1 MKVAAVQISGLP
13 GDLQGNLRHVE
24 SMAREG
30 AARGCRLLLFPE
42 LSDLGYDLQVAA
54 DQGRAAWPEVRERLT
69 ALAGELGVCLVCGV
83 CLPGEDGL
91 FNALTAFGPSGDIL
105 CEYRKIHLL
114 RTPDTDERK
123 AFVPGRKIVNFELD
137 GMRFGLALCYDLRF
151 PELFRA
157 QALAG
162 CHALLLASAWPAARI
177 GVWEPMC
184 ISRAVENQCF
194 LLGANRVGDKG
205 AFPFGGRSLFVT
217 PTGEADIAADM
228 DEGFVF
234 GDVTSEAVVN
244 ARRIMPVLSH
254 RRPDIYA
261 EALNNLP
268 MSL

>member
-1 MKVAAVQISGLP
+1 MKVAAVQLSGLP
-13 GDLQGNLRHVE
+13 GDLQGNLQRVDA
-24 SMAREG
+24 MAREG
-30 AARGCRLLLFPE
+30 ARRGCRLLLFPE
-42 LSDLGYDLQVAA
+42 LTDLGYDLQVAA
-54 DQGRAAWPEVRERLT
+54 EQGRSAWPEARERLA
-69 ALAGELGVCLVCGV
+69 ALATELDVCLVCGV

-91 FNALTAFGPSGDIL
+91 FNALVAFGPAGDIL

-114 RTPDTDERK
+114 RTADTDERK

-137 GMRFGLALCYDLRF
+137 GIRFGLSLCYDLRF

-157 QALAG
+157 QVLAG
-162 CHALLLASAWPAARI
+162 CQCLLLASAWPLARI

-184 ISRAVENQCF
+184 ISRAAENQCF
-194 LLGANRVGDKG
+194 LLGANRTGDKG

-217 PTGEADIAADM
+217 PTGEADILADM
-228 DEGFVF
+228 QEGLVC
-234 GDVTSEAVVN
+234 GEVN
-244 ARRIMPVLSH
+244 PEEVAALRRNMPVLSH

>member
-24 SMAREG
+24 SMARQG
-30 AARGCRLLLFPE
+30 AAQGCRLLLFPE

-54 DQGRAAWPEVRERLT
+54 DQGREAWPEVRKRLT
-69 ALAGELGVCLVCGV
+69 DLAEELNVCLVCGV

-91 FNALTAFGPSGDIL
+91 FNALTAFGPAGDIL

-114 RTPDTDERK
+114 RTADTDERK

-157 QALAG
+157 HALAG
-162 CHALLLASAWPAARI
+162 CHCLLLASAWPAARI
-177 GVWEPMC
+177 SAWEPMC

-217 PTGEADIAADM
+217 PTGDADIAA
-228 DEGFVF
+228 EVQEAFVY
-234 GDVTSEAVVN
+234 GEVTPEEVVT